1 MRRNDRQ
8 WTARVLGAIAL
19 AGIAGPAY
27 ALSSDREKTMNVK
40 AGYSK
45 VTQGNDKTPG
55 VYFLKGD
62 AATPLVVITQG
73 SMKATGLEATMY
85 QRPTGTKGA
94 ESSSSIQRVII
105 NGKQAHIE
113 QLQDKGGLMK
123 ADADRIDYDA
133 DTGIAVLTGNVV
145 VVQQGSG
152 TFNGEHMTYNTNTGE
167 MEGSD
172 AISHKPVTMTFEPKT
187 KDAKDEPAAT
197 DKPAASDK
205 PAVSDKPASVPAKKN
220 GTSGDKP

>member
-1 MRRNDRQ
+1 MRRNDP
-8 WTARVLGAIAL
+8 RVGALLFGAIAIVV
-19 AGIAGPAY
+19 ASTPAH

-73 SMKATGLEATMY
+73 SMKATGAEATLY
-85 QRPTGTKGA
+85 QRPTGSKSA
-94 ESSSSIQRVII
+94 QSSSSIQRVIMT
-105 NGKQAHIE
+105 GKQAHIE
-113 QLQDKGGLMK
+113 QQQDKGGLMTAN
-123 ADADRIDYDA
+123 ADKIDYDA
-133 DTGIAVLTGNVV
+133 DTSIAVLTGNVV

-167 MEGSD
+167 MESSD
-172 AISHKPVTMTFEPKT
+172 TTSHKPVTMTFEPKT
-187 KDAKDEPAAT
+187 KDAKAKPAVDAA
-197 DKPAASDK
+197 KPAAET
-205 PAVSDKPASVPAKKN
+205 PAKKD
-220 GTSGDKP
+220 GKSGDQP